1 MWGYVFCV
9 NKMRKKYNNIEWG
22 KINQKEIKY
31 NQLNELEEIK

>member
-1 MWGYVFCV
+1 
-9 NKMRKKYNNIEWG
+9 MRKKKYNNIEWAG